1 MPPSPPAGG
10 VEAFRRELREWLEAH
25 APAALRGTWK
35 GVFSGTWG
43 GRRRDRTESA
53 DERAWREAMGS
64 RGYTA
69 PTWPTE
75 YGGGGLDRA
84 RAQVLTEELRR
95 LGMPAPLVGF
105 GLVMVGPTLLEFG
118 SEAQKQQHLPPIV
131 RGEIRWCQGYS
142 EPGAGS
148 DLAGLR
154 TSATLDGG
162 DWVVTGHKVW
172 TSYADL
178 SDWIFCLARTNPQ
191 AKKQAG
197 ISFLL
202 IDMDQPAIR
211 TEPIRLISGASP
223 FCEVF
228 LDGARTPRD
237 QVVGGVDAGWTV
249 AKTLLQHERATLGQA
264 FAGSVTGDEGDLV
277 ALARRAAG
285 GGDGPLADG
294 LHRDAIAR
302 IAMDE
307 RAFLLLARDMARSGR
322 PGAES
327 SALKVF
333 GTELNQRRLELGVE
347 LAGPDA
353 LGWEGPGFD
362 AADLARTRDWLRS
375 RGNSIEG
382 GTTEVQLG
390 ILARQVLG
398 LP

>member
-1 MPPSPPAGG
+1 MPTTSPDSG
-10 VEAFRRELREWLEAH
+10 EAFRRETREWLEAH
-25 APAALRGTWK
+25 APASLRGTYK

-43 GRRRDRTESA
+43 GRRRAETESD
-53 DERAWREAMGS
+53 DERQWREVMAS

-75 YGGGGLDRA
+75 YGGGGLDR
-84 RAQVLTEELRR
+84 QNSKILSEELRR
-95 LGMPAPLVGF
+95 LGMPSPLVGF

-118 SEAQKQQHLPPIV
+118 TEAQKLQHLPPIV

-154 TSATLDGG
+154 TSAVLDG
-162 DWVVTGHKVW
+162 DAWVVNGHKVW

-178 SDWIFCLARTNPQ
+178 SDWIFCLTRTNTTT
-191 AKKQAG
+191 KKQAG

-202 IDMDQPAIR
+202 LDMAQDGITTR
-211 TEPIRLISGASP
+211 PIPLISGASP
-223 FCEVF
+223 FCEVYF
-228 LDGARTPRD
+228 DGARTPRD
-237 QVVGGVDAGWTV
+237 QVIGGVDAGWTV

-264 FAGSVTGDEGDLV
+264 FAGSVSGDESDLV
-277 ALARRAAG
+277 ALARRAEG
-285 GGDGPLADG
+285 STSGPLTDA
-294 LHRDAIAR
+294 LHRDAIAQV
-302 IAMDE
+302 AMDE
-307 RAFLLLARDMARSGR
+307 RAFLLLAQSAARSGR

-347 LAGPDA
+347 LAGPDG
-353 LGWEGPGFD
+353 LGWEGPGF
-362 AADLARTRDWLRS
+362 AQADLQRTRDWLRS

>member
-1 MPPSPPAGG
+1 MSATPAASS
-10 VEAFRRELREWLEAH
+10 ETFRRETRSWLEEH
-25 APAALRGTWK
+25 APRGLRGTYE

-43 GRRRDRTESA
+43 GRRRDLTETA
-53 DERAWREAMGS
+53 DEREWREVMAS

-69 PTWPTE
+69 PTWPAA
-75 YGGGGLDRA
+75 YGGGGLDREKSK
-84 RAQVLTEELRR
+84 VLTEELRR
-95 LGMPAPLVGF
+95 LGMPSPLVGF

-118 SEAQKQQHLPPIV
+118 TKAQKHQHLPPII

-148 DLAGLR
+148 DLAALR
-154 TSATLDGG
+154 TTAVLD
-162 DWVVTGHKVW
+162 DDAWVIHGHKVW
-172 TSYADL
+172 TSYADV
-178 SDWIFCLARTNPQ
+178 SDWIFCLTRTNPS

-202 IDMDQPAIR
+202 VDMAQDGITTR
-211 TEPIRLISGASP
+211 PIPLISGASP
-223 FCEVF
+223 FCEVYF
-228 LDGARTPRD
+228 DGARTPRGE
-237 QVVGGVDAGWTV
+237 VIGGVDAGWTV

-264 FAGSVTGDEGDLV
+264 FAGSVSGDESDLV
-277 ALARRAAG
+277 ALARRADG
-285 GGDGPLADG
+285 STNGPLSDA
-294 LHRDAIAR
+294 LHRDAIAQ

-307 RAFLLLARDMARSGR
+307 RAFLLLAQSAARSGR

-353 LGWEGPGFD
+353 LGWEGPGF
-362 AADLARTRDWLRS
+362 ATADLTRTRDWLRS

-382 GTTEVQLG
+382 GTTEVQLS

>member
-1 MPPSPPAGG
+1 MTTTPAGALD
-10 VEAFRRELREWLEAH
+10 AFRHETRAWLDAV
-25 APAALRGTWK
+25 APVGLRGTYK

-43 GRRRDRTESA
+43 GRRRAERESD
-53 DERAWREAMGS
+53 DERVWREVMAE

-69 PTWPTE
+69 PTWPAR
-75 YGGGGLDRA
+75 YGGGGLDPA
-84 RAQVLTEELRR
+84 RAAVLSDELRR

-118 SEAQKQQHLPPIV
+118 TEEQKLEHLPPIV

-154 TSATLDGG
+154 TTAVLDG
-162 DWVVTGHKVW
+162 DQWVIEGHKVW

-178 SDWIFCLARTNPQ
+178 SDWIFCLTRTNPG

-202 IDMDQPAIR
+202 VDMRQPEITTR
-211 TEPIRLISGASP
+211 PIALISGASP

-228 LDGARTPRD
+228 FDRARTPRD

-264 FAGSVTGDEGDLV
+264 FAGSVSGDESDLV
-277 ALARRAAG
+277 ALARRA
-285 GGDGPLADG
+285 DGTDEGALADP
-294 LHRDAIAR
+294 LQRDAIAQ

-307 RAFLLLARDMARSGR
+307 RAFLLLAQIAARRGK
-322 PGAES
+322 PGADS

-333 GTELNQRRLELGVE
+333 GTELNQRRLELGVA

-353 LGWEGPGFD
+353 LGWDGPGFEPD
-362 AADLARTRDWLRS
+362 DLTRTRDWLRS

>member
-1 MPPSPPAGG
+1 MIDAPN
-10 VEAFRRELREWLEAH
+10 EAFRHETRAWLEQH
-25 APAALRGTWK
+25 APEGLRGTYR
-35 GVFSGTWG
+35 GVFAGTWG
-43 GRRRDRTESA
+43 GRRRAETETD
-53 DERAWREAMGS
+53 DERQWREIMAS

-69 PTWPTE
+69 PTWPAA
-75 YGGGGLDRA
+75 YGGGGLDREKN
-84 RAQVLTEELRR
+84 QVLTEELRR
-95 LGMPAPLVGF
+95 LGMPSPLVGF

-118 SEAQKQQHLPPIV
+118 TEAQKHQHLPPII
-131 RGEIRWCQGYS
+131 RGDIRWCQGYS

-154 TSATLDGG
+154 TAAVLDG
-162 DWVVTGHKVW
+162 DTWVVNGHKVW

-178 SDWIFCLARTNPQ
+178 SDWIFCLTRTNPT

-202 IDMDQPAIR
+202 LDMAQEGITTR
-211 TEPIRLISGASP
+211 PIPLISGASP
-223 FCEVF
+223 FCEVYF
-228 LDGARTPRD
+228 DGARTPRD
-237 QVVGGVDAGWTV
+237 QVIGGVDAGWTV

-264 FAGSVTGDEGDLV
+264 FAGSVSGDESDLV
-277 ALARRAAG
+277 ALARRA
-285 GGDGPLADG
+285 DRSSSGPLADA
-294 LHRDAIAR
+294 LHRDAIAQ

-307 RAFLLLARDMARSGR
+307 RAFLLLARSAARSGR

-347 LAGPDA
+347 LAGPA
-353 LGWEGPGFD
+353 GLGWEGPGFD
-362 AADLARTRDWLRS
+362 VADLTRTRDWLRS